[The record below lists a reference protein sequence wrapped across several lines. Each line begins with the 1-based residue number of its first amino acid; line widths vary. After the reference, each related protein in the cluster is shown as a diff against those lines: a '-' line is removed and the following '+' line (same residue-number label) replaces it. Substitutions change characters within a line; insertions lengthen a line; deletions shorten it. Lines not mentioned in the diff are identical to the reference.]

1 MTPPRR
7 ASRGGGAS
15 ADNGGPAAGDIQA
28 VYRCAH
34 ILELLTEQDVVRTTD
49 VAAALE
55 LERSTAH
62 RYMTSMTNV
71 GLVERHDG
79 GFRLGPLGRHL
90 GAVSL
95 RRTRVLEEAAP
106 YMAALAED
114 VRETVVMSLWS
125 GRGAVVAKV
134 QEDPRRQVQVIV
146 REGTQLPL
154 YAAQSQIFL
163 ERLPDR
169 VLSEQLLGQ
178 LTRPAREEMEASM
191 ARFREHGV
199 AENSVVT
206 EGIRTIAV
214 AVLDDRGDVAATLAV
229 VGTAEAVPHDP
240 GSGMA
245 SALKRTA
252 EQISARLA
260 GLPPRS
266 APRDDVPQEQETRA

>member
-1 MTPPRR
+1 MTPPRSS
-7 ASRGGGAS
+7 SRGG

-34 ILELLTEQDVVRTTD
+34 ILELLTEQDVVRTAD

-62 RYMTSMTNV
+62 RYMTSMSNV
-71 GLVERHDG
+71 GLVERSDG

-106 YMAALAED
+106 YMAALAEE
-114 VRETVVMSLWS
+114 VGETIVMSLWS

-169 VLSEQLLGQ
+169 VLVDQLLGQ
-178 LTRPAREEMEASM
+178 LTRPARDAMEASM
-191 ARFREHGV
+191 TRFRAHGV

-214 AVLDDRGDVAATLAV
+214 PVADDRGDVAATLAV
-229 VGTAEAVPHDP
+229 VGTAGAVPSDP
-240 GSGMA
+240 ESGMA
-245 SALKRTA
+245 AALKRTA

-260 GLPPRS
+260 GLPAAS
-266 APRDDVPQEQETRA
+266 AGTSQKQEQEQETPA